1 MATAKQL
8 LEKRA
13 NVWEQAKALLDKAEG
28 ENRDLT
34 AEENESYR
42 SMMAEMDSLK
52 GRADR
57 MAERDEFERQ
67 LITSIEENP
76 AKFGDVTRS
85 LEDPYASDAYRS
97 AWAAYVTEGT
107 DPNESLRA
115 VEEFMGFQVKT
126 DNKGGMFVPTT
137 IEAGILDFIKE
148 NNVMRKIATVRS
160 STDNRQI
167 NLADQH
173 VTVYWMEEGET
184 FKETEA
190 TFAKDF
196 LNAYKLGAITK
207 FTHEALQ
214 DMVGIHA
221 EAYIKEDFGK
231 AIARLEE
238 AAFVSGDGA
247 GKPTGFTTQCTA
259 GVTAAA
265 GTAFTIDELMQL
277 QHAIQIAD
285 RKNSVW
291 LMSDAAALAMRQLKV
306 DGGYYHWQPSLV
318 AGQPDMLLGN
328 KMYIADAIDGVESGK
343 TPIWFGDFKQYRIQD
358 RRGIYMQRLVE
369 RFADEGKIGLLVYRR
384 VDGKMVNANAI
395 KGLKMA

>member
-1 MATAKQL
+1 MATASEL
-8 LEKRA
+8 LAQRA
-13 NVWEQAKALLDKAEG
+13 NIWEQAKSLLDKAEG

-34 AEENESYR
+34 ADESESYR
-42 SMMAEMDSLK
+42 SMMNDMDALK

-57 MAERDEFERQ
+57 IHEREEFERQ
-67 LITSIEENP
+67 FTNPVGHNP
-76 AKFGDVTRS
+76 AKDEVLVRS
-85 LEDPYASDAYRS
+85 MEDPYGSDLYRS
-97 AWAAYVTEGT
+97 AWSEYVTKGT
-107 DPNESLRA
+107 DPNEYLRA
-115 VEEFMGFQVKT
+115 VEPFMGFQVKT

-148 NNVMRKIATVRS
+148 HNVMRRIATVRS
-160 STDNRQI
+160 SNDNRQV

-173 VTVYWMEEGET
+173 VNVFWMEEGET

-190 TFAKDF
+190 TFKSDF
-196 LNAYKLGAITK
+196 LNAYKLGAMTK

-214 DMVGIHA
+214 DMVGINA

-247 GKPTGFTTQCTA
+247 GKPTGFTTQCVA

-265 GTAFTIDELMQL
+265 ATAFTADELMAL
-277 QHAIQIAD
+277 QHSIEMSA
-285 RKNSVW
+285 RKDSVW
-291 LMSDAAALAMRQLKV
+291 LMSDAAALMMRQLKV
-306 DGGYYHWQPSLV
+306 DGGYYYWQPALT
-318 AGQPDMLLGN
+318 AGQPDILLGN
-328 KMYIADAIDGVESGK
+328 KMYVADAIDGVESGK

-384 VDGKMVNANAI
+384 VDGKMVNPEAI